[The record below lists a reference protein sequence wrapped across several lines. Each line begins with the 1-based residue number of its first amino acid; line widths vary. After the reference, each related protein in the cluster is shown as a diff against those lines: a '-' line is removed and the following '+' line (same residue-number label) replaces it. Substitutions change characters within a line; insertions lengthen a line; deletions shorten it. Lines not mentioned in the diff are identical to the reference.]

1 MHPHRSLLLATT
13 LISTAL
19 ALPAGA
25 ATPRLGQALRFE
37 PALPEGEP
45 PPAAG
50 TQALQT
56 GGFTV
61 DITSR
66 QQSRAFYNLVY
77 QGTAYI
83 DPAWTG
89 DIGTC
94 TPGSTSTEFKERVLG
109 RINYYR
115 AMAGIPSNV
124 TLRND
129 LSTKA
134 QQMALMMSANNGIT
148 HFPPASW
155 TCYTA
160 DGADAADSSN
170 LSLGHTG
177 PDAVTGQMQD
187 NGTHN
192 TVAGHRR
199 WILYP
204 NTTQMGTGDV
214 PAHNGHPAAN
224 DLWVL
229 PDSNNASP
237 SRPATRDTY
246 VAWPPPGYVPW
257 QTVYPRWSFAYP
269 GADFTGASVTM
280 SKNGT
285 PMSVTQQAVANG
297 YGENTLVWYPNGADP
312 VSGPGTFFQPTSGD
326 DTYVVSVQGVV
337 INGVQKDFQYQVTV
351 FDPALAG
358 SNEAHT
364 GLSGPASLTV
374 GGTGTY
380 QISPV
385 GFATRH
391 EGVQCTAL
399 AGPFAEGAEGAA
411 PAVVDHT
418 SASYDL
424 VTTAAPASGSRSF
437 HLAHPN
443 GGQEWFELTGEFMP
457 SASTQLTFQSR
468 LGYATSN
475 QVARVQ
481 VLSDGL
487 WQTVYS
493 QAGTGGSGET
503 SYQTRTVSL
512 SAYAGKPVRLRFL
525 YEHTGGAFY
534 YQTTTGVGWLIDD
547 ISLSQI
553 DQLDNCATTD
563 LGGSLDWAWMPSSAG
578 RFALYAKS
586 YVWDGFGS
594 LDQSSVLLV
603 NVTANSDSD
612 GDGVADDS
620 DNCPHHANADQ
631 RDTDNDGY
639 GNVCDPDLSGDNV
652 VNAADLAALI
662 DAFLSTGNDLR
673 ADFDGDHKVNFKD
686 LSWLRKYWNSTM
698 PLTP

>member
-1 MHPHRSLLLATT
+1 MRPHRFLCLATT
-13 LISTAL
+13 LIATAL

-37 PALPEGEP
+37 PALPEAKS

-56 GGFTV
+56 GGFVV
-61 DITSR
+61 DIGSR

-83 DPAWTG
+83 DPAWSG
-89 DIGTC
+89 AVATC
-94 TPGSTSTEFKERVLG
+94 TPGTTSTEFKERVLG

-115 AMAGIPSNV
+115 AMAGVPSNV
-124 TLRND
+124 SLRDD
-129 LSTKA
+129 LSAKA

-155 TCYTA
+155 SCYTT

-187 NGTHN
+187 NGTNN

-204 NTTQMGTGDV
+204 HTTQMGTGDV
-214 PAHNGHPAAN
+214 PANNGHPAAN

-229 PDSNNASP
+229 PDAQNATA
-237 SRPATRDTY
+237 SRPATRDSY

-257 QTVYPRWSFAYP
+257 QTVYPRWSFSYP
-269 GADFTGASVTM
+269 GADFSGASVTM

-285 PMSVTQQAVANG
+285 PMSVTVEAVANG

-312 VSGPGTFFQPTSGD
+312 VNGPGSFFQPASGD
-326 DTYVVSVQGVV
+326 DTYAVSVQGVV
-337 INGVQKDFQYQVTV
+337 IGGVQQDFQYQVTV
-351 FDPALAG
+351 FDPAVAG

-364 GLSGPASLTV
+364 GLTGPASLTV

-380 QISPV
+380 QITPV
-385 GFATRH
+385 SFATRH
-391 EGVQCTAL
+391 EGVQCTAQ
-399 AGPFAEGAEGAA
+399 AGSFTEGGEDAT
-411 PAVVDHT
+411 PAVIDHT
-418 SASYDL
+418 APDYDL
-424 VTTAAPASGSRSF
+424 ITSAAPASGSQHF

-443 GGQEWFELTGEFMP
+443 SGQEWFELANEFLP
-457 SASTQLTFQSR
+457 SASTQLVFQSR
-468 LGYATSN
+468 LGWATST

-481 VLSDGL
+481 ILSDGL

-493 QAGTGGSGET
+493 QAGSDGSGE
-503 SYQTRTVSL
+503 SAYQTRTVSL
-512 SAYAGKPVRLRFL
+512 AAFAGKPVRVRFL
-525 YEHTGGAFY
+525 YDHIGGSYY
-534 YQTTTGVGWLIDD
+534 YQTTASVGWLIDD
-547 ISLSQI
+547 ISLS
-553 DQLDNCATTD
+553 DVDRLDNCTTTD
-563 LGGSLDWAWMPSSAG
+563 LGSATTWSWTPAATG
-578 RFALYAKS
+578 RFALYASS
-586 YVWDGFGS
+586 YVWDGYGA
-594 LDQSSVLLV
+594 LDQSPARLV
-603 NVTANSDSD
+603 EVTADSDGD
-612 GDGVADDS
+612 GDGVADGS

-631 RDTDNDGY
+631 RDTNGDGY
-639 GNVCDPDLSGDNV
+639 GNVCDPDLNGDNV

-662 DAFLSTGNDLR
+662 DAFLSTGNGLD
-673 ADFDGDHKVNFKD
+673 ADFDGDARVNFRD
-686 LSWLRKYWNSTM
+686 LSWLRKYWNRAL